1 MGISGTSGTSPYF
14 NYNANGQP
22 MTING
27 IEYTKG
33 LGVKANTI
41 LNIAISKHVSDNY
54 DYLVFDIGFDDS
66 ETTNQPV
73 TIEVYDIY
81 NDFSSV
87 LVYQSGPITKG
98 MVKTVKIPIFNG
110 INMRGISLVTNTI
123 NPSGALVNWADI
135 RFIKEGNC
143 EPDLLPQPLDKNP
156 WRFAGEYLDLTIT
169 YNKYP
174 LNGPFPESAH
184 PYDNNFDNTW
194 TYTGPSDV
202 ISLNV
207 TFSSDTFTEN
217 NFDWIYIYD
226 KNDVQIGEYS
236 GSELAGQTIKVP
248 GNIVK
253 IRLITD
259 EKSVKHGFRVTGIKA
274 EKAEVGGVNGLYYLR
289 HRYMDPLTGRM
300 LSEDS
305 HWSINN
311 MIYGDNPVKWN
322 ERQADP
328 RDPLGLNTY
337 TLVPD
342 INAIRQSGNLYAF
355 CANNPVTFVDPSG
368 ERLAFPGEIHRQVSK
383 HIVQNNPD
391 LVREKWV
398 IYPGIN
404 NPLGRVDLVD
414 INNGWIF
421 EIKPWYWP
429 RWEAEN
435 QLAQYTWG
443 SFLNKQLKTLGREPK
458 PYPGTG
464 DDYKFNDY
472 FYYNRYW
479 VGYWYDGNG
488 IISYTYV
495 EDPNKVIQEMAIA
508 GGIAFAIFMYII
520 TQGAY
525 SPGIPGLT
533 Y

>member
-1 MGISGTSGTSPYF
+1 MYKRMAAIMLAVVMIVSMLPATVYASGQLNEYVHTSVDDFDY
-14 NYNANGQP
+14 
-22 MTING
+22 
-27 IEYTKG
+27 IERLFTDCEG
-33 LGVKANTI
+33 ALICGF
-41 LNIAISKHVSDNY
+41 
-54 DYLVFDIGFDDS
+54 VFDCENEIVFQFLFLSD
-66 ETTNQPV
+66 
-73 TIEVYDIY
+73 YD
-81 NDFSSV
+81 
-87 LVYQSGPITKG
+87 T
-98 MVKTVKIPIFNG
+98 
-110 INMRGISLVTNTI
+110 
-123 NPSGALVNWADI
+123 
-135 RFIKEGNC
+135 
-143 EPDLLPQPLDKNP
+143 
-156 WRFAGEYLDLTIT
+156 
-169 YNKYP
+169 
-174 LNGPFPESAH
+174 
-184 PYDNNFDNTW
+184 
-194 TYTGPSDV
+194 
-202 ISLNV
+202 
-207 TFSSDTFTEN
+207 
-217 NFDWIYIYD
+217 
-226 KNDVQIGEYS
+226 
-236 GSELAGQTIKVP
+236 
-248 GNIVK
+248 
-253 IRLITD
+253 
-259 EKSVKHGFRVTGIKA
+259 
-274 EKAEVGGVNGLYYLR
+274 
-289 HRYMDPLTGRM
+289 
-300 LSEDS
+300 
-305 HWSINN
+305 HWINN
-311 MIYGDNPVKWN
+311 LGIYGDNPVKWN